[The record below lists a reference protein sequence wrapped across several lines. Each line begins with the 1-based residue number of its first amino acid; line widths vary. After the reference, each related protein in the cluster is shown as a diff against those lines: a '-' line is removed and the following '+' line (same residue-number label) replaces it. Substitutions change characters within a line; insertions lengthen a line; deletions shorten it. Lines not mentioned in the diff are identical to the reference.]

1 MNTLWKDIRYAARM
15 LLKTPGFTL
24 VAVLSLAIGIGAN
37 TTIFSLVNGLL
48 LRPLPGIARPQQLVD
63 IHATDQRS
71 SYHTFSYPD
80 YEYFRDHSQ
89 AFDGLFAF
97 GGVPLSLNAGAQ
109 PERAF
114 GLLVSGNYFDVLGV
128 RPAQGRFFTL
138 EEDRTPSTH
147 PVAVVSYGMWQGK
160 FAADASLVGQ
170 TVALNGHTFTIIG
183 IAPKDFRGTWVGL
196 TPDVWVPLMMQREAR
211 PGGDQLG
218 RNTRWV
224 QLSGRLKDGVAIG
237 QAQSEMS
244 ALAAQIARAFPESN
258 RDQGVDVQRAST
270 VPGEVR
276 GMLVGFMSLLM
287 GFVAL
292 VLLIACANVA
302 GLLLARAS
310 ARRKEIAI
318 RMAMGASRSRIVRQL
333 LTESVL
339 LFLIGGALGVIA
351 AFWATDLLQAFKP
364 PAEAPLSFDF
374 SVDHRVLLFTLL
386 VSLITG
392 ILFGLAPALATS
404 KPDVVPALKA
414 GTPGSVGASHRSRT
428 RNLFVIA
435 QVAVSLVLLVA
446 AGLFL
451 RSLQNASAINIG
463 FRPENVQLVSFDLR
477 TQGYD
482 KTKGQG
488 FYRQLVERA
497 AALPGVEAVSLASM
511 IPLNG
516 NTRMEG
522 INVVGFEP
530 PEGSSTFQIDVNT
543 VDAGYF
549 ETVQIPIMRGRGF
562 DDTDRE
568 GAPRV
573 CVVNEAMARRFF
585 PDAEASSVVGK
596 RISFGEAS
604 GNNAAQTEIVGVV
617 KDGKYGT
624 LGEDPLPYIFKPLA
638 QNYTGEMTLH
648 VRTGA
653 TNAASVLAAVR
664 GEANRLDRDLP
675 LLNVMPMTEAVGF
688 SLIPLRLAASV
699 VGTLGTFGL
708 LLAAIGIFGVVNY
721 SVTNRTREIGI
732 RMALGA
738 QSGDVLRLIVGRGM
752 SLALVGVA
760 CGLAA
765 AAALTRVM
773 RSLLYEVSATDPLI
787 FAGVAVLLTLVA
799 FAACYIPARRA
810 ARVDPMVALRYE

>member
-1 MNTLWKDIRYAARM
+1 M

-488 FYRQLVERA
+488 FYRQLVERV

-799 FAACYIPARRA
+799 FAACYVPARRA

>member
-1 MNTLWKDIRYAARM
+1 MNTLWQDIRYAARM

-109 PERAF
+109 PERTF
-114 GLLVSGNYFDVLGV
+114 GMLVSGNYFDVLGV
-128 RPAQGRFFTL
+128 RPVRGRFFTP

-147 PVAVVSYGMWQGK
+147 PVAVVSYGMWQGQ
-160 FAADASLVGQ
+160 FAADASLVGK

-183 IAPKDFRGTWVGL
+183 IAPRDFRGTWVGL

-218 RNTRWV
+218 RNMRWL
-224 QLSGRLKDGVAIG
+224 QLSGRLKDGVTTQ
-237 QAQSEMS
+237 QAQGEMS
-244 ALAAQIARAFPESN
+244 TLAAQIAQAFPDSN
-258 RDQGVDVQRAST
+258 RDQGVDVQRASA

-276 GMLVGFMSLLM
+276 GLLVGFMSLLM

-302 GLLLARAS
+302 GLFLARSS

-318 RMAMGASRSRIVRQL
+318 RMALGASRWRIVRQL

-339 LFLIGGALGVIA
+339 LFLVGGALGVLV
-351 AFWATDLLQAFKP
+351 AFWVTDLLQAFKP
-364 PAEAPLSFDF
+364 PAEMPLSFDF
-374 SVDHRVLLFTLL
+374 SVDQRVLLFTFL
-386 VSLITG
+386 VSLTTG

-414 GTPGSVGASHRSRT
+414 GTPGSVGASQKSRT
-428 RNLFVIA
+428 RSLFVVA

-451 RSLQNASAINIG
+451 RSLQNASAIDIG
-463 FRPENVQLVSFDLR
+463 FRPENVQLVSFDLL

-482 KTKGQG
+482 KTKGQE
-488 FYRQLVERA
+488 FYRQLVERVTA
-497 AALPGVEAVSLASM
+497 MPGVDAVSLASM

-522 INVVGFEP
+522 ISVPGVEP
-530 PEGSSTFQIDVNT
+530 PEGRSTFQIDVNT

-549 ETVQIPIMRGRGF
+549 ETVQMPVVRGRGF
-562 DDTDRE
+562 NETDRE

-573 CVVNEAMARRFF
+573 CVVNETMAHRFF
-585 PDAEASSVVGK
+585 PDAAASSVVGK

-604 GNNAAQTEIVGVV
+604 GNNAAQTEIIGVV

-653 TNAASVLAAVR
+653 TNAASVLTAVR
-664 GEANRLDRDLP
+664 GEVNRLDRDLP

-738 QSGDVLRLIVGRGM
+738 QRADVLRLIVRQGM
-752 SLALVGVA
+752 TLALVGV
-760 CGLAA
+760 GLGLVIAF
-765 AAALTRVM
+765 ALSRLLV
-773 RSLLYEVSATDPLI
+773 SLLYGISATDLVT
-787 FAGVAVLLTLVA
+787 FAGIALLLTAVA
-799 FAACYIPARRA
+799 FLASYIPARRA
-810 ARVDPMVALRYE
+810 TKVDPMIALRYE